1 MNLNKKLLYTYVA
14 IILAMFFWGFSFI
27 WSKILLELYKP
38 VTIVFL
44 RLLISVLFLFI
55 VGYLLKKL
63 KPIEKKDRAKL
74 LLLSFF
80 QPFLYFIGETIGLK
94 YVSSTTA
101 SVLIAT
107 IPLFTP
113 IAAYYFLKEKLSLL
127 NIVGILISVIGV
139 TLVLF
144 NDNFEISASMSGIL
158 LMLLAVLSAVA
169 YSILTVD
176 LAAKYDVFN
185 LITYQNAIGLLYF
198 LPIFLYFDYNH
209 FILVEFTWEIAK
221 PLFALA
227 IFASSLAF
235 MLFIYGIQVL
245 GVNKA
250 NTISNIIPVFTAVFA
265 WYILDEKLNWINIL
279 GIVVVLSGLSLSQ
292 LNKAIHLK
300 NIIIF
305 RNNSNKKLN

>member
-1 MNLNKKLLYTYVA
+1 MTINRKLLYTYIA
-14 IILAMFFWGFSFI
+14 MILAMFFWGFSFI
-27 WSKILLELYKP
+27 WSKILLDLYNP
-38 VTIVFL
+38 ITIVFL
-44 RLLISVLFLFI
+44 RLLISSLFLFI
-55 VGYLLKKL
+55 VGYLFKKL
-63 KPIEKKDRAKL
+63 KPIAKEDFGKL

-113 IAAYYFLKEKLSLL
+113 IVAYYFLKEKFSIL
-127 NIVGILISVIGV
+127 NIVGILISVFGV
-139 TLVLF
+139 ILVLF
-144 NDNFEISASMSGIL
+144 NDKFEISASTNGIL
-158 LMLLAVLSAVA
+158 LMSLAVFSAVF
-169 YSILTVD
+169 YSVLTVN
-176 LAAKYDVFN
+176 LAAKYNVFN

-198 LPIFLYFDYNH
+198 LPFFLYFDYDH
-209 FILVEFTWEIAK
+209 FIQVKFTWEIAK

-245 GVNKA
+245 GIIKA

-265 WYILDEKLNWINIL
+265 WYILDEKLNWVNII
-279 GIVVVLSGLSLSQ
+279 GILVVLSGLSLSQ

-305 RNNSNKKLN
+305 RKINKKR

>member
-1 MNLNKKLLYTYVA
+1 MA
-14 IILAMFFWGFSFI
+14 MILAMFFWGFSFI

-44 RLLISVLFLFI
+44 RLLISVFFLF
-55 VGYLLKKL
+55 VTGYIFKKL
-63 KPIEKKDRAKL
+63 KPIAKKDWPKL
-74 LLLSFF
+74 FLLSFF

-113 IAAYYFLKEKLSLL
+113 IAAYYFLKEKMPLL
-127 NIVGILISVIGV
+127 NIAGIIISVFGV

-144 NDNFEISASMSGIL
+144 NDNFEISANMDGLL
-158 LMLLAVLSAVA
+158 LMLLAVFSAVA

-176 LAAKYDVFN
+176 LAAKYNVFN
-185 LITYQNAIGLLYF
+185 LITYQNAIGLVYF
-198 LPIFLYFDYNH
+198 LPVFLYFDYEH
-209 FILVEFTWEIAK
+209 FILIEFTWEIAK

-245 GVNKA
+245 GVTKA

-265 WYILDEKLNWINIL
+265 WYILDEKLNWVNVL
-279 GIVVVLSGLSLSQ
+279 GILVVLSGLSLSQ

-305 RNNSNKKLN
+305 RKIIQKK

>member
-1 MNLNKKLLYTYVA
+1 MDKKKLIYTYLAMV
-14 IILAMFFWGFSFI
+14 LAMFFWGFSFI
-27 WSKILLELYKP
+27 WSKILLEFYKP
-38 VTIVFL
+38 LTIVFL
-44 RLLISVLFLFI
+44 RLLISSIFLFS
-55 VGYLLKKL
+55 VGYLLNKL
-63 KPIEKKDRAKL
+63 KPIEKKDRGSL

-113 IAAYYFLKEKLSLL
+113 IAAFYFLKEKLSAL
-127 NIVGILISVIGV
+127 NIIGILISIFGV
-139 TLVLF
+139 LLVLF
-144 NDNFEISASMSGIL
+144 DDQFKIEASTNGIL
-158 LMLLAVLSAVA
+158 LMALAVFSAVA
-169 YSILTVD
+169 YSVLTVN
-176 LAAKYDVFN
+176 LATKYNVFN
-185 LITYQNAIGLLYF
+185 LITYQNVIGLVYF
-198 LPIFLYFDYNH
+198 LPFFLYFDYPH
-209 FILVEFTWEIAK
+209 FAQVSFTWRIAK

-245 GVNKA
+245 GISKA

-265 WYILDEKLNWINIL
+265 WYYLDEHLTWINIL

-292 LNKAIHLK
+292 LGKAVHLK

-305 RNNSNKKLN
+305 RKNKSFKE

>member
-1 MNLNKKLLYTYVA
+1 V
-14 IILAMFFWGFSFI
+14 ILAMLFWGFSFV
-27 WSKILLELYKP
+27 WSKILLEYYKP
-38 VTIVFL
+38 ITIVFL
-44 RLLISVLFLFI
+44 RLLISSLFLLS
-55 VGYLLKKL
+55 VGYLFKKL
-63 KPIEKKDRAKL
+63 KPIAKQDRNKL

-113 IAAYYFLKEKLSLL
+113 VAAYYFLKEKLSMLNLL
-127 NIVGILISVIGV
+127 GILISVIGV
-139 TLVLF
+139 ILVLF
-144 NDNFEISASMSGIL
+144 NDKFELSASTQGIL
-158 LMLLAVLSAVA
+158 LMSLAVFSAVA

-176 LAAKYDVFN
+176 LASKYNVFN
-185 LITYQNAIGLLYF
+185 LITYQNIIGLVYF
-198 LPIFLYFDYNH
+198 LPIFLYFDYEH
-209 FILVEFTWEIAK
+209 FTQVEFSWTIAK
-221 PLFALA
+221 PLFSLA

-245 GVNKA
+245 GIIKA

-265 WYILDEKLNWINIL
+265 WYLLGEKLNWVNIM
-279 GIVVVLSGLSLSQ
+279 GILIVLSGLSLSQ
-292 LNKAIHLK
+292 LNKAVHLK

-305 RNNSNKKLN
+305 KKNKNNL

>member
-1 MNLNKKLLYTYVA
+1 MSNKKLIYTYLA
-14 IILAMFFWGFSFI
+14 MIMAMFFWGFSFI
-27 WSKILLELYKP
+27 WSKILLEFYNPL
-38 VTIVFL
+38 TIVFL
-44 RLLISVLFLFI
+44 RLLISSIFLFGI
-55 VGYLLKKL
+55 GYLLKKL
-63 KPIEKKDRAKL
+63 KPIEKKDRGRL

-113 IAAYYFLKEKLSLL
+113 VVAFYFLKERLSAL
-127 NIVGILISVIGV
+127 NIVGILISIFGV
-139 TLVLF
+139 LLVLF
-144 NDNFEISASMSGIL
+144 NDQFELSAGTNGIL
-158 LMLLAVLSAVA
+158 LMGLAVFSAVA
-169 YSILTVD
+169 YSVLTVK

-185 LITYQNAIGLLYF
+185 LITYQNLIGLIYF
-198 LPIFLYFDYNH
+198 LPFFLFFDYQH
-209 FILVEFTWEIAK
+209 FSQVSFSWEIAK

-245 GVNKA
+245 GISKA

-265 WYILDEKLNWINIL
+265 WYYLDEHLTWINIL

-292 LNKAIHLK
+292 LSKAVHLK

-305 RNNSNKKLN
+305 RKNKS